1 MTSGTISFTD
11 IPHTLLNYPIEETKR
26 KLIYS
31 PRMLQN
37 MRLGTLIKFARE
49 LKGKKPVDIDKIQ
62 SMGLLAVKLGQ
73 ICALRPDLLEPDRC
87 IQLQELYS
95 RAPTIPSENF
105 EKLLAKYTDEKFRSE
120 FKHIETVPF
129 AAASIG
135 QIHKAELNDGSRVVI
150 KIIKGDFKK
159 SFERDVKRMKRWM
172 KMGLF
177 FNPKLKKVGNPIGLL
192 NHIEDYTLRELNL
205 LNEITGKERL
215 ENLAD
220 EYSEKF
226 PMPKLRFPK
235 IWKNLSNE
243 NVLVMEE
250 VKEPTLESHLN
261 SGTMEWD
268 DLLQLFRI
276 HGAYMFGMGVFHGDL
291 HPGNAM
297 MGEDKNFIFI
307 DTGAI
312 CEAPDHVRKALF
324 GFFYFLAKGEL
335 KNAFDAMLTMA
346 DVAPSGKTLQTYY
359 DSMFELYDGFVGT
372 SVSEVSLTQQMMK
385 TVKAAVLAGCSFG
398 DEAFPIIRSLMYMDG
413 MVLKGHPNVDLI
425 SSMGPYLDEFATLID
440 TSTLLERAPTSARK
454 MMDKNP
460 SLISKTTA

>member
-1 MTSGTISFTD
+1 
-11 IPHTLLNYPIEETKR
+11 
-26 KLIYS
+26 
-31 PRMLQN
+31 
-37 MRLGTLIKFARE
+37 MRLGTLLRFARE

-95 RAPTIPSENF
+95 RAPSIPAENF
-105 EKLLAKYTDEKFRSE
+105 DRLLDKYTDSSFRSN
-120 FKHIETVPF
+120 FKHIDSTPF

-135 QIHKAELNDGSRVVI
+135 QIHRAELNDGSRVVI
-150 KIIKGDFKK
+150 KLIKGDFKK
-159 SFERDVKRMKRWM
+159 SFEKDVRRMKRWM
-172 KMGLF
+172 KMGLLL
-177 FNPKLKKVGNPIGLL
+177 NPKLKKVGNPIGLL

-215 ENLAD
+215 EKLAE

-235 IWKNLSNE
+235 IWKDLSSE

-250 VKEPTLESHLN
+250 ITEPTLESHLN
-261 SGTMEWD
+261 AGSMEWD

-297 MGEDKNFIFI
+297 MGSDKNFVFI

-312 CEAPDHVRKALF
+312 CEAPEHVRKALF

-335 KNAFDAMLTMA
+335 QNAFDAMLTMA
-346 DVAPSGKTLQTYY
+346 EVAPTGKTLDTYY
-359 DSMFELYDGFVGT
+359 ESMYELYDGFVGT

-413 MVLKGHPNVDLI
+413 MVLKGHPSVDLI

-440 TSTLLERAPTSARK
+440 TSTLLDREPMTKWKSVG
-454 MMDKNP
+454 KNRP
-460 SLISKTTA
+460 LITKTTA

>member
-1 MTSGTISFTD
+1 MRLR
-11 IPHTLLNYPIEETKR
+11 TLLR
-26 KLIYS
+26 
-31 PRMLQN
+31 
-37 MRLGTLIKFARE
+37 FARE
-49 LKGKKPVDIDKIQ
+49 LRGKKPANIDKIQ

-73 ICALRPDLLEPDRC
+73 ICALRPDLLEPERC

-95 RAPTIPSENF
+95 RAPTIPEESF
-105 EKLLAKYTDEKFRSE
+105 DKLLAKYTDENFRGN
-120 FKHIETVPF
+120 FKKIDSKPF

-135 QIHKAELNDGSRVVI
+135 QIHRAELNDGTNVVI

-159 SFERDVKRMKRWM
+159 SFEKDVRRMKRWM

-215 ENLAD
+215 EKLA
-220 EYSEKF
+220 EKYSDKF
-226 PMPKLRFPK
+226 PMPNLRFPK
-235 IWKNLSNE
+235 IWKELSSE

-250 VKEPTLESHLN
+250 IKEPTLESHLN
-261 SGTMEWD
+261 SGTMEWN

-297 MGEDKNFIFI
+297 MSEDKDFIFI

-312 CEAPDHVRKALF
+312 CEAPEHVRKALF

-335 KNAFDAMLTMA
+335 QNAFDAMLTMA
-346 DVAPSGKTLQTYY
+346 EVAPSGKTLQTYY
-359 DSMFELYDGFVGT
+359 DSMFKLYDGFVGT

-413 MVLKGHPNVDLI
+413 MVLKGHPEVDLI

-440 TSTLLERAPTSARK
+440 TYTLLERTPKTNWKTVEKNLPLITKTSA
-454 MMDKNP
+454 
-460 SLISKTTA
+460 